1 MSQLLVAVDDGRSVP
16 AEVKSVQR
24 IKIISMIDKS
34 DKPARRAPAA
44 AGAAAVPPARK
55 RTAPRS
61 AARAPFTSASALPSL
76 RQLSYLVAVAERL
89 NFTQAAQDCFVTQS
103 TLSSGLKE
111 LERTLGAALV
121 ERDRQHV
128 LLTPLGRKVVERS
141 RELLGS
147 ARDLVAIVRAAA
159 APMTGMLRLG
169 AIPTIAPFML
179 PQLVREARVRHPDLK
194 LALREDR
201 TATLLERLRAAEL
214 DFALIALPYD
224 TTGLL
229 VRELFV
235 EELWLIMR
243 MPERPHTPRRLKIS
257 GLDTDRLLLLEEGHC
272 LREHTLEACGLAER
286 ANPSGIEATSLITL
300 VQMVESGLG
309 DALLPQMAIGSAFLE
324 RASVLPQRFAPPA
337 PTRTI
342 ALVARQT
349 TTRLAEFEFLAELS
363 S

>member
-1 MSQLLVAVDDGRSVP
+1 MMT
-16 AEVKSVQR
+16 EKT
-24 IKIISMIDKS
+24 DKRAPS
-34 DKPARRAPAA
+34 RRAPSGRALFVP
-44 AGAAAVPPARK
+44 AG
-55 RTAPRS
+55 
-61 AARAPFTSASALPSL
+61 ALPSL

-121 ERDRQHV
+121 ERDRRHV

-141 RELLGS
+141 RELLGA

-159 APMTGMLRLG
+159 APMTGMIRLG

-179 PQLVREARVRHPDLK
+179 PQLVRGARARHPELK

-235 EELWLIMR
+235 EELWLIAR
-243 MPERPHTPRRLKIS
+243 MPEKPREPRRLKIS
-257 GLDTDRLLLLEEGHC
+257 SLDTERLLLLEEGHC

-286 ANPSGIEATSLITL
+286 ANASGIEATSLVTL

-309 DALLPQMAIGSAFLE
+309 EALLPQMAIDSGFLA
-324 RASVLPQRFAPPA
+324 RAAVLPQRFAPPV
-337 PTRTI
+337 PRRTI
-342 ALVARQT
+342 ALVARQS
-349 TTRLAEFEFLAELS
+349 TTRMAEFELLAALS
-363 S
+363 V

>member
-1 MSQLLVAVDDGRSVP
+1 MNEEIDNDARQRPAGPAAEAP
-16 AEVKSVQR
+16 AES
-24 IKIISMIDKS
+24 
-34 DKPARRAPAA
+34 PARPRAALRPGGRPPPP
-44 AGAAAVPPARK
+44 GARRPLP
-55 RTAPRS
+55 
-61 AARAPFTSASALPSL
+61 SASALPSL

-111 LERTLGAALV
+111 LERTLGASLV

-128 LLTPLGRKVVERS
+128 LVTPLGRAVVERS

-147 ARDLVAIVRAAA
+147 ARDLVGMVRAAA
-159 APMTGMLRLG
+159 SPMTGLVRLG

-179 PQLVREARVRHPDLK
+179 PQLVREARAQHPDLK
-194 LALREDR
+194 LALREDQ

-224 TTGLL
+224 TAGLL
-229 VRELFV
+229 VRELFA
-235 EELWLIMR
+235 EELWLVTR
-243 MPERPHTPRRLKIS
+243 MPERASPPRRLKIS
-257 GLDTDRLLLLEEGHC
+257 GLDTERLLLLEEGHC

-286 ANPSGIEATSLITL
+286 ANPSGIEATSLVTL

-309 DALLPQMAIGSAFLE
+309 DALLPQMAIDSGFLG

-337 PTRTI
+337 PKRTI
-342 ALVARQT
+342 ALVARPT
-349 TTRLAEFEFLAELS
+349 TTRMPEFEFLAGLAS
-363 S
+363 